1 VNPNFFEMKT
11 IVPSMKV
18 LLVIFL
24 TTTLKF
30 AFADD
35 DHGSSNDHL
44 AFSNPSLVSGTQLS
58 LGAVYRFDNVM
69 SNVYALVRID
79 SLVNGAQVKKIDDD
93 SRGAGYT
100 DAFQPE
106 ITIPGDSYNRLHEAY
121 AVFKITFYSSLTNG
135 LTTLESVGA
144 TALDI
149 DGNINLKE
157 FAELNMDGGTAKY
170 MSITPDISVFS
181 LLDILLGRLKFRADN
196 ILGIERDGIDTS
208 SMANMFSVSNSD
220 VNSFKIKYGAK
231 STLKNSTDRQFS
243 LYMKGFQYPSEITLP
258 VKLVDFSA
266 KYDQTK
272 VSLSWKSTQE
282 INFNYYELEHSTD
295 GNTFTTTSIVF
306 GAGENGNGAE
316 YNYADKSFTNKKG
329 GLIYYRLKM
338 VDIDNKFTYSAVR
351 VVRLGEEN
359 ASLTI
364 NSFPNPVVDDLRITL
379 PSSWQSKKVNIQVYN
394 SNGQLVNH
402 LNVSNSSQIETV
414 SMNDFQKGVYFIK
427 ATCGNQTA
435 SQQIIKN

>member
-1 VNPNFFEMKT
+1 M
-11 IVPSMKV
+11 
-18 LLVIFL
+18 
-24 TTTLKF
+24 
-30 AFADD
+30 
-35 DHGSSNDHL
+35 
-44 AFSNPSLVSGTQLS
+44 
-58 LGAVYRFDNVM
+58 
-69 SNVYALVRID
+69 
-79 SLVNGAQVKKIDDD
+79 
-93 SRGAGYT
+93 GYT

-121 AVFKITFYSSLTNG
+121 AVFKITFYSSFTNSV
-135 LTTLESVGA
+135 TTLESVGA

-149 DGNINLKE
+149 DGNANLKE

-181 LLDILLGRLKFRADN
+181 LLDGLLGRLKFRADN
-196 ILGIERDGIDTS
+196 ILGIERDGIDTTS
-208 SMANMFSVSNSD
+208 LANMFSVSNT
-220 VNSFKIKYGAK
+220 NINTFKIKYGAK

-243 LYMKGFQYPSEITLP
+243 VYMKGFQYPSEITLP

-272 VSLSWKSTQE
+272 VSLSWKSSQE

-306 GAGENGNGAE
+306 GAGENGNGAD
-316 YNYADKSFTNKKG
+316 YNYTDKSVAGKK

-359 ASLTI
+359 TSLTI
-364 NSFPNPVVDDLRITL
+364 NSFPNPVTNDLRITL
-379 PSSWQSKKVNIQVYN
+379 PSSWQGKKVNIHVYN

-414 SMNDFQKGVYFIK
+414 SMNNFQKGIYFIK
-427 ATCGNQTA
+427 ATCGDQTA